1 MPVIEIITILTAISV
16 FCFVLGITTSMHSQ
30 TQIGAS
36 RKSVFLNWQR
46 NLFSAIFRNKTGEEV
61 AKKIG
66 VDTRKRNLDYKI
78 LRKTPDY
85 EKTVVYIL
93 IGIFLTVIF
102 LFLGIITNHPA
113 LIIFGVCAA
122 TPFVFLPLSSLKSN
136 AKKKRTKMADELPR
150 FLDMLYTALVLD
162 LPIDRAIQLTADHL
176 QNTEIGKEFQ
186 YSLAEARLKNENWTE
201 ALYNLQRSAGINE
214 LSDFILDVSTAY
226 KNGTSIKDAVAR
238 KSADIKETNILSMK
252 ERASRLT
259 NTILF
264 PILIFKILPL
274 LAILGIPIVEELNN
288 TGFSIF

>member
-102 LFLGIITNHPA
+102 LFLG
-113 LIIFGVCAA
+113 
-122 TPFVFLPLSSLKSN
+122 
-136 AKKKRTKMADELPR
+136 
-150 FLDMLYTALVLD
+150 
-162 LPIDRAIQLTADHL
+162 
-176 QNTEIGKEFQ
+176 
-186 YSLAEARLKNENWTE
+186 
-201 ALYNLQRSAGINE
+201 
-214 LSDFILDVSTAY
+214 
-226 KNGTSIKDAVAR
+226 
-238 KSADIKETNILSMK
+238 
-252 ERASRLT
+252 
-259 NTILF
+259 
-264 PILIFKILPL
+264 
-274 LAILGIPIVEELNN
+274 
-288 TGFSIF
+288 